1 MPVVIRPKGRE
12 EPPSLYRLEPPDDAC
27 TACKNHAA
35 HRMYR
40 SEQAA
45 DADRAHP
52 GCRCEIVSR
61 ASHLSEVVAHFRFNR
76 TVHDDRET

>member
-1 MPVVIRPKGRE
+1 MIPRKGRE
-12 EPPSLYRLEPPDDAC
+12 EPPNLYLFEPPDDAC
-27 TACKNHAA
+27 TACKNHAT
-35 HRMYR
+35 HRSYR
-40 SEQAA
+40 SQQAA

-61 ASHLSEVVAHFRFNR
+61 TSHRSEVVAHFPFNR